1 MTFSAGIRR
10 ELVDRFSAREKSQ
23 EWALASFAV
32 FSALSGSIDQNEE
45 GWRVT
50 IRVTG
55 SHIASMLEDIAKSLS
70 LPICEKKTGRRD
82 ISLTFVVSVER
93 RALLFFDFDRWWEW
107 TGEQGLEVIF
117 SSFFLACG
125 VMSDPTTGR
134 YRLAF
139 SPYSAGSISLMK
151 HLFSCADLNPRESR
165 HQGKQ
170 LLFFSKG
177 EDIAQF
183 LLLCG
188 AHLTLLRF
196 EELRSE
202 RELLGQVNR
211 LVNFDEANA
220 SRRAQSISEQ
230 LSAIDTI
237 ERIRGID
244 SLAPALAEAAKA
256 RLENRGASLEELGA
270 GMVPPVS
277 KSGMSHRFA
286 KIRSLAH
293 VLESKERR
301 EQSER

>member
-10 ELVDRFSAREKSQ
+10 ELVDRFSAQEELRE
-23 EWALASFAV
+23 WPLVSFAV
-32 FSALSGSIDQNEE
+32 FSVLSGSIDQVKG

-50 IRVTG
+50 IRVAG
-55 SHIASMLEDIAKSLS
+55 FYIASMLEDIAEALS
-70 LPICEKKTGRRD
+70 LPLCEKKTGRRD
-82 ISLTFVVSVER
+82 VSLSYFVSVDR

-107 TGEQGLEVIF
+107 TGEQGLEVVF
-117 SSFFLACG
+117 SAFFLACG
-125 VMSDPTTGR
+125 VMSDPSTGR

-139 SPYSAGSISLMK
+139 SPYAESSISLMR
-151 HLFSCADLNPRESR
+151 HLFNCAELTPNESR

-170 LLFFSKG
+170 LLFFSNG
-177 EDIAQF
+177 EDIARF

-188 AHLTLLRF
+188 AHRALLRF
-196 EELRSE
+196 EERRSE

-230 LSAIDTI
+230 LDAIETI
-237 ERIRGID
+237 DRLRGLD
-244 SLAPALAEAAKA
+244 SLPPALVEAAKA

-286 KIRSLAH
+286 KIRSIAH
-293 VLESKERR
+293 ALESKDLF
-301 EQSER
+301 EQPE